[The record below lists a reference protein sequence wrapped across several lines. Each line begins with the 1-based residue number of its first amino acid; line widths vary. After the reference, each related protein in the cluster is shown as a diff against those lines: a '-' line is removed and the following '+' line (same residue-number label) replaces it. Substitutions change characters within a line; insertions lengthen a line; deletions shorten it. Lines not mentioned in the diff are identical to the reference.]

1 VLDQH
6 AKLIMTESN
15 TNIVQDLVE
24 EVTQSD
30 AVETDRKPRVV
41 IVGGGFGGIA
51 AAKQLKKANVDVVL
65 IDRRNYHLFQP
76 LLYQVATAG
85 LDPSDIAAPIR
96 RIFRKQKNLR
106 SILTRAD
113 RVDLEA
119 HKVYMPDQNLRYD
132 YLVLAAGATH
142 SYFGNDQ
149 WAKYAPGLKT
159 LDDATEIRRR
169 FLLAFEA
176 AEVECDPEAR
186 KALLT
191 FVVVGGG
198 PTGCEMAGAMAEVAR
213 SIPDDFREVDT
224 STARVILIQSGDRVL
239 KSFPQKS
246 SDAAYDQ
253 LKELGVEMKLGKRV
267 TEVREDGVMCGDEF
281 IAANN
286 VLWAA
291 GVKASD
297 LGGSLGVEQDR
308 SGRVVVESDLSVP
321 GYPNVFVI
329 GDQAAAKDS
338 KTGNPVP
345 GVAQGAIQGGNF
357 VGKIIRKELSKGR
370 QLERDEFSYFD
381 KGNLATL
388 GRNRAVADLRGWK
401 LKGFLAW
408 IIWAVVHIMFLVNFR
423 SKISVFFSWF
433 CTYLMGSR
441 GARLIMG
448 GSDYRV
454 KRAQKDED

>member
-1 VLDQH
+1 MV
-6 AKLIMTESN
+6 KESSKKTTEDSVGSSN
-15 TNIVQDLVE
+15 K
-24 EVTQSD
+24 
-30 AVETDRKPRVV
+30 KPRVV

-51 AAKQLKKANVDVVL
+51 TAKQLRKADAEVVL
-65 IDRRNYHLFQP
+65 VDRRNYHLFQP

-96 RIFRKQKNLR
+96 RIFRNQKNLR

-113 RVDLEA
+113 SVDLKESRV
-119 HKVYMPDQNLRYD
+119 HMPDQCLRYD

-149 WAKYAPGLKT
+149 WAQFAPGLKT
-159 LDDATEIRRR
+159 LDDATEIRRK
-169 FLLAFEA
+169 FLLSFEA
-176 AEVECDPEAR
+176 AELECDTEAR

-239 KSFPQKS
+239 KSFPEES

-267 TEVREDGVMCGDEF
+267 TDVREDGVMCGDEF
-281 IAANN
+281 IAAGN

-308 SGRVVVESDLSVP
+308 SGRVIVEEDLSVP
-321 GYPNVFVI
+321 GHPKVFVI
-329 GDQAAAKDS
+329 GDQAAAKDA
-338 KTGNPVP
+338 KTGNPIP
-345 GVAQGAIQGGNF
+345 GVAQGAIQGGKF
-357 VGKIIRKELSKGR
+357 VGKIIRKELKQSK
-370 QLERDEFSYFD
+370 QIERGEFHYFD
-381 KGNLATL
+381 KGNLATI
-388 GRNRAVADLRGWK
+388 GRNRAVADIRGWK
-401 LKGFLAW
+401 IKGFLAW
-408 IIWAVVHIMFLVNFR
+408 FIWAVVHIMFLVNFR

-448 GSDYRV
+448 GSDYRL
-454 KRAQKDED
+454 KQGQREEE